1 MDGFDAALADAAA
14 LVDALDQITAE
25 QDAALD
31 AILVSLDTTKPDSLD
46 TSMAGYAGT
55 AADSA
60 NVIADGQALDPA
72 WLLELPISP
81 AIGGVIGAPPTQVSH
96 DLGTHHV
103 GDPPF
108 SFQLGPYSSTKTGIV
123 GMLRPQIA
131 NGDRAIFSFE
141 LVLTVDTAVR
151 QAGAWFLNVNPVKAG
166 AFVAQINTVSTVTGV
181 QIVTFSLNVIP

>member
-1 MDGFDAALADAAA
+1 VQDVLGSGASALDGFDAALADASA
-14 LVDALDQITAE
+14 LVDALDAATGE

-31 AILVSLDTTKPDSLD
+31 AILVTLDTANPAQLD
-46 TSMAGYAGT
+46 NSMLGYAST
-55 AADSA
+55 ATDSA
-60 NVIADGQALDPA
+60 NVIADGKALDPA

-108 SFQLGPYSSTKTGIV
+108 SFQLGPYSSTKAGIV

-131 NGDRAIFSFE
+131 NGDPAIYSFA
-141 LVLTVDTAVR
+141 LVL
-151 QAGAWFLNVNPVKAG
+151 AWTRRCARLAHGF
-166 AFVAQINTVSTVTGV
+166 
-181 QIVTFSLNVIP
+181 